1 MSPVSK
7 KLSSLLSSPSSTSQL
22 PDPQVKASVSPSKR
36 PACRFSLGNGVDRAG
51 MPCAAQLFEL
61 FRFAAGDSSKSDL
74 STADTDSDEDET
86 DHPLSLN
93 NQLVDE
99 TKLEST
105 ILPPTA
111 STTTVEPE
119 STLPKGDPQ
128 VQDWIDKS
136 DRDTEKERDTFS
148 SRFTALSLSNLS
160 AIFLPSSGRNTKSR
174 PVLPQA
180 AMEVSPELNIQLP
193 PANLEGSEPTATQN
207 EKSTLSNEQ
216 ETSNKGDISNE
227 ERLTAIVDEFGDMA
241 SLFEDYEPERL
252 LAESI
257 GSIFRGVLMIGNFHL
272 TTHRL
277 LFHASLP
284 PDTQRMPLY
293 ENSESSANT
302 AAGTMSYQPDVLYS
316 GPVTVHKPGALRP
329 TRRVWMEL
337 SSEMVTTYPSADESG
352 RVRPLKCVLLSSVK
366 HVEPFNSEHPC
377 DFIVTFES
385 PTGLHTSHFTV
396 DTEQSAGQWR
406 RAFHAA
412 IFRQMKSKWHQEHN
426 SGDDWSVMRVCIP
439 LDKVHIKGI
448 SAYHNL
454 ATLIGLEVDLDSS
467 SRHNL
472 IPTPQIQQSG
482 NIANQKVSKSP
493 STTRK
498 NSFLPRRSISLNFH
512 SQSPTLSE
520 KSNKPQFS
528 TTNTMDI
535 IAGSNC
541 TSDSELF
548 SFNLAVLNE
557 RAWFAEAVQSAVAA
571 SRERQYKPGVTK
583 PKFVMEIGGNDC
595 LATDQDL
602 DPGKSK
608 SSYSAE
614 ADDDD
619 SDNQLVQE
627 TRKKAKAALAAKVF
641 GLREDEEVWIK
652 RCYIVTSFLPA
663 RGHIIL
669 NPRYICFW
677 RRVTVGT
684 DLKYR
689 FSAEDVKGAVVMPS
703 IRAGFHGMA
712 LQLRGHGNLR
722 FEFWNKDARDE
733 VLGRVNALR
742 DNLSRTANMQPESN
756 FILSSKLQPSR
767 PLYSSPEPSLF
778 SNDHPADILAPP
790 KDFLFEPVSV
800 ADDALAY
807 LPYVANKPIEAARI
821 KPRTFVCLTI
831 GSRGDVQ
838 PYIALG
844 LRLMQDKHKVIIV
857 THGEFKTWIEGY
869 GIEHR
874 QAGGDPTALM
884 KLSQEHRMFSPGFF
898 KESLGSF
905 RQWLDDLLVDSWEAC
920 QDADVLIESPSA
932 MAGIHIAEALQIPYF
947 RAFTMPWTRTTAY
960 PQAFMVP
967 SFEMGPSFNYSTYV
981 LFDNIIWRATAGQI
995 NRWRKRHLHLK
1006 ATDMSSLSVTKVPFL
1021 YNFSPSV
1028 VPKPLDWH
1036 DDVIIT
1042 GYWNLE
1048 DSDTDWKP
1056 SLDLEKFMKAAKED
1070 GKPLVYIG
1078 FGSIIVPRPNAMTKS
1093 IIEAV
1098 EKAQVRAI
1106 IAKGWSSRGDPAKEG
1121 ESIVFPSS
1129 CFGVDK
1135 IPHAWLFPKVQA
1147 ALHHGGAG
1155 TVGASLRA
1163 GIPTL
1168 IKPWFGDQ
1176 FFWSVRVTKLGV
1188 GLRIPSLRSDDI
1200 AAALIKATS
1209 DTTMIEKASRLGEK
1223 IRSEDG
1229 VDTAARAIT
1238 YNISRAASDRRK
1250 IHWAK

>member
-252 LAESI
+252 
-257 GSIFRGVLMIGNFHL
+257 GVLMIGNFHL

-352 RVRPLKCVLLSSVK
+352 R
-366 HVEPFNSEHPC
+366 
-377 DFIVTFES
+377 
-385 PTGLHTSHFTV
+385 
-396 DTEQSAGQWR
+396 QSAGQWR

-641 GLREDEEVWIK
+641 GLREDEEVW
-652 RCYIVTSFLPA
+652 
-663 RGHIIL
+663 
-669 NPRYICFW
+669 N
-677 RRVTVGT
+677 
-684 DLKYR
+684 LKYR

-1098 EKAQVRAI
+1098 EKVRAI